1 MKLYFKRRKLFNV
14 QFNWFIKI
22 NVNVEVIFFFTTTA
36 SVTDQFWLISR
47 REKWMRSAK
56 WIVNLYNTLK
66 VDKEM
71 AINGFRKAGITE
83 AIENTRDMVKKVE
96 NLSKKFDC
104 KTKIFGRC

>member
-1 MKLYFKRRKLFNV
+1 
-14 QFNWFIKI
+14 
-22 NVNVEVIFFFTTTA
+22 
-36 SVTDQFWLISR
+36 
-47 REKWMRSAK
+47 MRSGLS
-56 WIVNLYNTLK
+56 ICTTLK

-83 AIENTRDMVKKVE
+83 VIENARDMVKKVE